1 MIKEK
6 VGFTLTE
13 LMAVVI
19 IVSILAVL
27 GAGYYRKS
35 VEQSR
40 FTEILA
46 NTNAVAESL
55 NRYIMEKQAEGLALE
70 NIPAPNFTDLDISF
84 ASCGK
89 SNVCDIKGRYRITL
103 NPFQFMVG
111 GRPTQGL
118 FSGGNAYTISVN
130 SHFVAPKD
138 RVACSFGSGNQEAH
152 SFCESMGFTQCEEG
166 NPVMCTQPIR

>member
-70 NIPAPNFTDLDISF
+70 NIPAPTFKDLDISF

-89 SNVCDIKGRYRITL
+89 NNVCNIKDRYRITL

-111 GRPTQGL
+111 GQPTQGP
-118 FSGGNAYTISVN
+118 FSGGGYTISVN

-138 RVACSFGSGNQEAH
+138 RVACSFGSGHQEARN
-152 SFCESMGFTQCEEG
+152 FCESMGFTQCEEG